1 MQVFR
6 RSRSKD
12 RRPTTEEGNKV
23 PWDSEGK
30 YRRMLRFN
38 IGEQVTPCSK
48 PPPWGRQHSQFQMHR
63 DPDRRKSDDIVF
75 ESREVLPGSSHHDKV
90 IAAAVT
96 PRRSHFSTS
105 ASSSSHSGRT
115 VDAVLEAVPKQ
126 TFRVSVSVST
136 HDPEEDIFCHGPNC
150 GKELQGDKGKDYW
163 RQKFKKTGVIH
174 WYCRHCWLSDNRVWD

>member
-1 MQVFR
+1 MQVFQ

-12 RRPTTEEGNKV
+12 RRPTTEEGNKI

-63 DPDRRKSDDIVF
+63 DPDRRRSDDIVF
-75 ESREVLPGSSHHDKV
+75 ESRKVLPGSSHHNKV
-90 IAAAVT
+90 IAAAIT
-96 PRRSHFSTS
+96 PHRSHSRTS
-105 ASSSSHSGRT
+105 ASLSSHSGRT
-115 VDAVLEAVPKQ
+115 VDAVLEAVLKQ